1 MKRVIAISL
10 MCILSYCATPASK
23 DVYPMSPAPPSKSGF
38 DDGYMAKVESQATQ
52 RGVVVRWVH
61 PPKAPKAKKDG
72 Q

>member
-10 MCILSYCATPASK
+10 MCILSSCATTDSKDASK
-23 DVYPMSPAPPSKSGF
+23 MSQATPSKSGF